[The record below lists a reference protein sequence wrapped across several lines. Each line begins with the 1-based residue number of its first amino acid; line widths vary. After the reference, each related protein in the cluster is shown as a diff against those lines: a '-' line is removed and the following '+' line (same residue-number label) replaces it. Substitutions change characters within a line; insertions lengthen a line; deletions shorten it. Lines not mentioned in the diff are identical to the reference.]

1 MIPEDR
7 RYTKEHEWIRVD
19 GDTGTVGITDF
30 AQQELGDIVYVELPE
45 VGGRIEAGTGMGTIE
60 SVKAVS
66 ELYAPVD
73 GEVTEVNGALDA
85 APEQINQD
93 PYGEGWLC
101 KVRLSDPSQLDALLD
116 ASGYREITESK

>member
-7 RYTKEHEWIRVD
+7 RYTKEHEWIRLE
-19 GDTGTVGITDF
+19 GDNGTVGITDF

-45 VGGRIEAGTGMGTIE
+45 AEGELRAGTPMGTIE

-73 GEVTEVNGALDA
+73 GTVAEVNPALDA

-93 PYGEGWLC
+93 PYGEGWLL
-101 KVRLSDPSQLDALLD
+101 KIKLSDPSQVDGLLD
-116 ASGYREITESK
+116 AAGYRELTEAK